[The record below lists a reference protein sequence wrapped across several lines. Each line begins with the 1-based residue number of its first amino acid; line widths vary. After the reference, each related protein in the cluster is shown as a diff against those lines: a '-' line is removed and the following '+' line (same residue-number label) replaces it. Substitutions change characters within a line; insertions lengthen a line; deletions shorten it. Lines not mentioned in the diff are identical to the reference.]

1 MNSVY
6 VRPRL
11 DRCYDVIQTKTPQ
24 FLGYRADRAAAIAFA
39 EAAAKRSAPST
50 LTVYGMDGTRIE
62 ETRSYDAPAGSTR
75 AAAPTAH

>member
-1 MNSVY
+1 MNAVY

-24 FLGYRADRAAAIAFA
+24 FLGYRADRASAIAFA

-62 ETRSYDAPAGSTR
+62 ETRSYDAAPGTARPTP
-75 AAAPTAH
+75 AAAR